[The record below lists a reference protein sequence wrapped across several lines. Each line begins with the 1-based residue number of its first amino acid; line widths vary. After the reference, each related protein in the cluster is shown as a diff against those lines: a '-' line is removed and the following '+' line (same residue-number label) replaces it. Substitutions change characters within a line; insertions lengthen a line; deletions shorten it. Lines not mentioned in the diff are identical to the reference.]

1 VEKPLSECAIFVI
14 EDSAAFRSL
23 LLEYLN
29 TLGYDVCAFAS
40 GEEAMQHMRS
50 TAATEPELVISDI
63 HMQRMTG
70 FQLVRELRKASPGLP
85 AILMTAFGNPEMEEQ
100 ALEEGAAYLEKPFR
114 LPVIRDLVQKL
125 LPDSD

>member
-1 VEKPLSECAIFVI
+1 MSECAIFVI

-40 GEEAMQHMRS
+40 AEEAMQHMRS
-50 TAATEPELVISDI
+50 ADADAPDLLISDI
-63 HMQRMTG
+63 HMERVTG
-70 FQLVRELRKASPGLP
+70 FQLVRELRKASPALP